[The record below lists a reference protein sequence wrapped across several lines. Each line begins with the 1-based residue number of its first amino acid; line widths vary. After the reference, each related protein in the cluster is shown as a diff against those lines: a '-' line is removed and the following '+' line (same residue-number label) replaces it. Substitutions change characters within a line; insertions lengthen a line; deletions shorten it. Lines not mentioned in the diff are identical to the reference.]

1 MPRVPRMAPMSR
13 VAGVVRWHHRTY
25 TGALDEGPAMV
36 GLEIV
41 IGLAQ
46 RCQLVEAGMPG
57 RAVLEAF
64 DMVVLEARP
73 PPATF
78 PLTHRLF
85 PQQRDLLRRVRTA
98 PEVGDVAHIH
108 PVGDHQLQDRLP
120 EHGSSGGDRDGSE
133 PG

>member
-1 MPRVPRMAPMSR
+1 MSR

-64 DMVVLEARP
+64 DATGYKGYLTFEYFHPYLHWPEA
-73 PPATF
+73 
-78 PLTHRLF
+78 LIY
-85 PQQRDLLRRVRTA
+85 QTA
-98 PEVGDVAHIH
+98 DS
-108 PVGDHQLQDRLP
+108 LDRML
-120 EHGSSGGDRDGSE
+120 GLKG
-133 PG
+133 